1 MKIRYS
7 LKSKTAKYITV
18 SGLLTFRHFMIFI
31 ELDIEGRKFIYQVL
45 LTARLFQRMNEKCV
59 SENWNKMQM

>member
-7 LKSKTAKYITV
+7 LKSKTVKYITIL
-18 SGLLTFRHFMIFI
+18 GLVTFRNFMLFI
-31 ELDIEGRKFIYQVL
+31 EPDIEGRKFIYQVL